1 MRRAYILLFIAI
13 VVAAL
18 IGVAIAE
25 HSGYVLIAYQNFRYE
40 SSLWATLGLL
50 LAFWLACVLI
60 RFLIRLVLTSGG
72 VVNPWSRRNRSRR
85 VQAAIEQG
93 QIDLVEGR
101 WASAQRHLQR
111 AAEAE
116 PQPLLYYLGA
126 ARAANEQGRYDES
139 DTLLEQALVRQ
150 PQAELAIALSHAQLQ
165 QDRGDT
171 DGALVT
177 LQAMNERHRHNPQIL
192 RQLQRLHQQR
202 GEWSALIKM
211 MPELRKDKVL
221 PPQELAELERRAWGE
236 NLSLAAYHE
245 QEGELESGGLPALDN
260 AWNSLSSAQRQEPQ
274 LVLAYA
280 EQLRRLGAEAQ
291 AEEALRVALKRE
303 YSSHLARLY
312 GLVRGVDPA
321 RQLQT
326 AEAWLKSHPE
336 DPSLLLT
343 LGRLCLQSSLWGKA
357 RDYLE
362 SSLRMQRN
370 PETCAELARLLAQLG
385 EVDRSNQL
393 FQEGLGMMDE
403 RLLARPAASPAP
415 AGKAAVRPI

>member
-1 MRRAYILLFIAI
+1 MKRVYLILAAVI
-13 VVAAL
+13 VVAAV
-18 IGVAIAE
+18 IGVAISE

-50 LAFWLACVLI
+50 VVIGLVVFLLRVL
-60 RFLIRLVLTSGG
+60 FDLLTTSGG

-85 VQAAIEQG
+85 VQQAIELG
-93 QIDLVEGR
+93 QMDLAEGR

-116 PQPLLYYLGA
+116 RQPLLYYLGA
-126 ARAANEQGRYDES
+126 ARAANELGRYEES
-139 DTLLEQALVRQ
+139 DNLLERALERQ

-165 QDRGDT
+165 LDRSDV

-177 LQAMNERHRHNPQIL
+177 LQAMHDRHPHNAQVL

-202 GEWSALIKM
+202 GDWSALIRL
-211 MPELRKDKVL
+211 MPELRKGKVL
-221 PPQELAELERRAWGE
+221 PPSELAELELRAWGE
-236 NLSLAAYHE
+236 NLTLAAQRG
-245 QEGELESGGLPALDN
+245 QEGEAGLQSLNN
-260 AWNSLSSAQRQEPQ
+260 AWQQLTSAQRQELP

-280 EQLRRLGAEAQ
+280 EQLRQLGADGE
-291 AEEALRVALKRE
+291 AEEVLRTALKRD
-303 YSSHLARLY
+303 YNSHLARLY
-312 GLVRGVDPA
+312 GLLRGRDPA

-326 AEAWLKSHPE
+326 AEGWLKNHPD

-362 SSLRMQRN
+362 SSLGQQRN
-370 PETCAELARLLAQLG
+370 PEACAELARLLAQLG
-385 EVDRSNQL
+385 ETERSNQL
-393 FQEGLGMMDE
+393 FQEGLGMLDE
-403 RLLARPAASPAP
+403 RLLARPLPVLV
-415 AGKAAVRPI
+415 KA